1 SADLAL
7 EAGVLV
13 VRAGEALTRR
23 SLLDQTALQRL
34 VFDGELV
41 LGDEIAADEGD
52 RLARQLRHALQRVER
67 NRDDPPD
74 VLEIAVAGVEE
85 QQRQRD
91 EAEESQP
98 RQRRRP
104 TMEERGRLDLD
115 VAHRASAF
123 CDGPGPVHAM
133 VANASRP

>member
-1 SADLAL
+1 RGL

-13 VRAGEALTRR
+13 FRVGEALNRR
-23 SLLDQTALQRL
+23 SLLDQTALQRF

-41 LGDEIAADEGD
+41 LGDEIGADEGD
-52 RLARQLRHALQRVER
+52 RLARQLRHALQRIER
-67 NRDDPPD
+67 NRADTRN
-74 VLEIAVAGVEE
+74 VLEIAVARVEE

-91 EAEESQP
+91 ETEESQP

-115 VAHRASAF
+115 VAHLVRGE
-123 CDGPGPVHAM
+123 DGGELVHILE
-133 VANASRP
+133 

>member
-1 SADLAL
+1 RGL

-13 VRAGEALTRR
+13 FRVGEALNRR

-41 LGDEIAADEGD
+41 LGDEIGADEGD
-52 RLARQLRHALQRVER
+52 RLARQLRHTLQRIKR
-67 NRDDPPD
+67 NRDDTPD

-91 EAEESQP
+91 EAAASPTSP
-98 RQRRRP
+98 RR
-104 TMEERGRLDLD
+104 
-115 VAHRASAF
+115 
-123 CDGPGPVHAM
+123 
-133 VANASRP
+133 